1 LKELNLDIFSKVSK
15 LDWIELAK
23 KQLKGEDPIEQLGWL
38 SDKNL
43 KMDAYYDESDIES
56 LSDQIEFFKSIRPFH
71 WKLYEQVHVHDESVA
86 NSNALQA
93 LSGGCDG
100 IIFSLEHQV
109 DFKKLLEEIVLDI
122 CDISLTSSFEI
133 EGTPPSLRGFLLT
146 SKQATALANNT
157 SESQVDFI
165 TTILNNHTSESHFL
179 RNAASDFF
187 LEVASIRALRFLLS
201 QDLGQDTN
209 KIQIHTTVPLHQEE
223 DQQWFFNSTAGLASI
238 LGGTN
243 SINFSTANGAT
254 RISRNV
260 GNIIR
265 EESGITE
272 YTDQCGGAFYVE
284 VLTHKIIEACRSNLK
299 HRRDD

>member
-1 LKELNLDIFSKVSK
+1 MKELNLDIFSKVSK
-15 LDWIELAK
+15 HDWIELAK
-23 KQLKGEDPIEQLGWL
+23 KQLKGEDPFEQLGWL
-38 SDKNL
+38 SDQNIKV
-43 KMDAYYDESDIES
+43 DAYYDESDLEG
-56 LSDQIEFFKSIRPFH
+56 LSHQIKFFKSIKPFN
-71 WKLYEQVHVHDESVA
+71 WKLYEQVDVSDEFIA
-86 NSNALQA
+86 NNDALEA

-100 IIFSLEHQV
+100 IMFSLQHQV
-109 DFKKLLEEIVLDI
+109 DFKKLLEGILLDV

-133 EGTPPSLRGFLLT
+133 EEIPQSLSGFLLAG
-146 SKQATALANNT
+146 KQATAISTEA

-165 TTILNNHTSESHFL
+165 TTILKNHTSESYVL
-179 RNAASDFF
+179 RNASLDFF
-187 LEVASIRALRFLLS
+187 LEIASIRALRLLLS
-201 QDLGQDTN
+201 QDLGKGTD

-223 DQQWFFNSTAGLASI
+223 DQQWFFNSTAGLASV

-243 SINFSTANGAT
+243 SINFSTANGAS

-265 EESGITE
+265 EESGITQ

-299 HRRDD
+299 HRRDA